1 MRRAKLK
8 KKLISIIQFLLVI
21 IIAWSGYK
29 IYNYQMDNQSYNKL
43 KVDYSSRLEEITNS
57 ISENSDDA
65 LDKET
70 KAGREFVESLHKS
83 YPDVIG
89 RICIENLD
97 LDFPIVK
104 GNDNSFYLDHDYT
117 GAYHPFGAVFM
128 DARNSNDFSDQNTI
142 LYGHNVRSGHVF
154 NSLNKYRDPSYLE
167 DNPYIIVDTLNG
179 RFIYKIFA
187 VYDADAYENYRSPSY
202 DENEWKELLS
212 RIEKKNIINSDLP
225 KFGEKLLTLS
235 TCSDIDDRMA
245 VQAVLQK

>member
-1 MRRAKLK
+1 MKR
-8 KKLISIIQFLLVI
+8 KLITIAQILLLI

-29 IYNYQMDNQSYNKL
+29 IYDYQMDNKSYNAL
-43 KVDYSSRLEEITNS
+43 QTEYSSQFEKIFKDIIDS
-57 ISENSDDA
+57 SDDSREE
-65 LDKET
+65 KEIE
-70 KAGREFVESLHKS
+70 AGREFVESLHKS
-83 YPDVIG
+83 YPQVIG
-89 RICIENLD
+89 RILIENLE

-225 KFGEKLLTLS
+225 KFGEKFLTLS

>member
-1 MRRAKLK
+1 MK
-8 KKLISIIQFLLVI
+8 KKLIIIIRVILVI

-29 IYNYQMDNQSYNKL
+29 IYNYQMDSQSYNNL

-57 ISENSDDA
+57 ITENSDDA
-65 LDKET
+65 LDKEA
-70 KAGREFVESLHKS
+70 KAGREFVESLQKS

-89 RICIENLD
+89 RIYIKNLD
-97 LDFPIVK
+97 LDFPILQGK
-104 GNDNSFYLDHDYT
+104 DNSFYLDHDYT

-142 LYGHNVRSGHVF
+142 LYGHNVKSGHVF
-154 NSLNKYRDPSYLE
+154 NSLNKYRDSSYVE
-167 DNPYIIVDTLNG
+167 DNPYIVVDTLNG

-187 VYDADAYENYRSPSY
+187 VYDADVYENYRSPSY
-202 DENEWKELLS
+202 DGNEWKELLS

-225 KFGEKLLTLS
+225 KFGDKILTLS

>member
-1 MRRAKLK
+1 MK

-29 IYNYQMDNQSYNKL
+29 IYNYQMDNQSYNNL

-57 ISENSDDA
+57 ISYNSDDA
-65 LDKET
+65 LDKEIE
-70 KAGREFVESLHKS
+70 AGREFVESLHKS

-89 RICIENLD
+89 RIYIKNLD
-97 LDFPIVK
+97 IDFPIVK

-154 NSLNKYRDPSYLE
+154 NSLNKYRDPSYVE
-167 DNPYIIVDTLNG
+167 DNPYIIVDTLTG
-179 RFIYKIFA
+179 RFTYKIFA